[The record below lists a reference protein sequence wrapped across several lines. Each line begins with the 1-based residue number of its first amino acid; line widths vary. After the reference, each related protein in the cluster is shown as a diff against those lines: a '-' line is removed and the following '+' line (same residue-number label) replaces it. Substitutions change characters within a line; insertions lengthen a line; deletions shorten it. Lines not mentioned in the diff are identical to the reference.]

1 MGEPFDWMVP
11 KRNPAV
17 ARAQTARRDAMY
29 RAELEDRAALL
40 SRLGYAKDTAR
51 ARLRANLRWDFEGRE
66 APLSVADVDTIVE
79 RAFGGNVGSAP
90 KPTARTKG
98 GTR

>member
-17 ARAQTARRDAMY
+17 ARAQTARRADMY

-79 RAFGGNVGSAP
+79 RAFGGTS
-90 KPTARTKG
+90 KPAARTKG

>member
-66 APLSVADVDTIVE
+66 APLSTADVDTIVE
-79 RAFGGNVGSAP
+79 RAFGSP
-90 KPTARTKG
+90 SKPATRTKA
-98 GTR
+98 GTK